1 MELEEKV
8 RTKVKRKLKL
18 DNKRLI
24 NSFKYAL
31 QGIKQSYK
39 GEQNLKIH
47 TVVAVLVIIFGF
59 LLKINYLEWLICLV
73 LIALVLM
80 AEFFNTAIE
89 YVVDLAS
96 PKIHPLAK
104 AAKDTASAGVL
115 MMAII
120 AAIIG
125 LIIFSPKLLDIIMPM
140 IEAAKW
146 N

>member
-1 MELEEKV
+1 MESEEKV
-8 RTKVKRKLKL
+8 RHKVKRKLKI
-18 DNKRLI
+18 DNKRLT
-24 NSFKYAL
+24 NSFKYASE
-31 QGIKQSYK
+31 GIKQSYK

-47 TVVAVLVIIFGF
+47 TFVAILVIVFGF
-59 LLKINYLEWLICLV
+59 FLKISYLEWLVCLV
-73 LIALVLM
+73 LIGLVLM

-120 AAIIG
+120 SAIIG
-125 LIIFSPKLLDIIMPM
+125 LIIFVAKL
-140 IEAAKW
+140 IEFIGGISWKI
-146 N
+146 NY